1 MARSSR
7 SLQASTAGLEKAKT
21 AFKLKGWT
29 QDYLAGSVGCSRP
42 TINNFF
48 ARRPVDKGIFQTI
61 CTELGLDWGEIAEL
75 EPGEEQAGKVL
86 SIDELVQTARE
97 NIRDSIYERCATM
110 RVLDMT
116 QPIGLD
122 DIYTSV
128 NILEKIT
135 GRRRL
140 EIAELLKNFSLE
152 NFERFSLSDVR
163 EKRVPG
169 LEAVKKYSK
178 LMILGKPGAGKT
190 TFLKHL
196 ALQCIEGK
204 FQPKHIPLF
213 ITLKDFAEA
222 QNQPSLLKYLIQL
235 FTSYNIAPNTQI
247 NTGWLESL
255 VNLGLNNANQSV
267 DLTAV
272 EKLLNQGKLLILLD
286 GLDEV
291 READSKRVLDQ
302 IRDFTTQFRKNQ
314 FVITCRIAA
323 REYTFEQFSEVE
335 IADFDNQQINSFA
348 KKWFKAKDDTVKAER
363 FIEKLKEDEPIQELA
378 TSPLLLTLLC
388 LVFEDNGNFPAN
400 RSELYKEG
408 LDVLLKKW
416 DTKRNIEREQVY
428 KKLSLKRKED
438 LLSQIAHLT
447 FERGEY
453 FIKQK
458 DIEKYIAQYIQNLPE
473 VSTDPEALQLDSEGV
488 LKSIEAQHG
497 LFIERAR
504 SIYSFSHL
512 TFHEYFTAR
521 KIVTSSNPYELDDKT
536 LQALAIHIPEKR
548 WREVFLLTVG
558 MLESA
563 DSVLQLMKQQID
575 ALLATDEKL
584 QQFLAWVG
592 LKSSS
597 VAAPY
602 KPAAIRAFYLA
613 RFRDRDRFRDSA
625 LTLALAFDGDRD
637 RFLDR
642 FRDRFRDL
650 DLALNR
656 AFDLAFALDR
666 DLARDRFLDLDLA
679 LDLALTLTLDHDH
692 DHDLARDGDGDGDR
706 SLSVVINHTLA
717 FDRDRDLARS
727 LSVVINHA
735 LAFDRDRTLTLD
747 LAFDR
752 TLTLDLAFDRA
763 RFPEL
768 QLMLQELKK
777 QLSDISTKNW
787 ENTKRWWQANGQ
799 AWTEQLKN
807 VMIEHRNIGHDW
819 QFNDNQRQLLRQYY
833 DANKLLV
840 DCLNSECY
848 VSRSVRQQIEDTLL
862 LPVNRT

>member
-1 MARSSR
+1 MARSLR
-7 SLQASTAGLEKAKT
+7 ASKTGLEKAEA
-21 AFKLKGWT
+21 AFKTTGKT
-29 QDYLAGSVGCSRP
+29 QEYLAGVTGCTRQVV
-42 TINNFF
+42 INFF
-48 ARRPVDKGIFQTI
+48 ARRPVEKRFFLNI
-61 CTELGLDWGEIAEL
+61 CTELGLEWGEIAEL
-75 EPGEEQAGKVL
+75 EAGEEPPGNTL
-86 SIDELVQTARE
+86 TIDDLVQTARE
-97 NIRDSIYERCATM
+97 NIRDSIYQRCATM

-140 EIAELLKNFSLE
+140 EVAELLQNFSLE

-196 ALQCIEGK
+196 ALQCIEGR

-222 QNQPSLLKYLIQL
+222 QNQPSLLQYLIQL
-235 FTSYNIAPNTQI
+235 FTSYKIAPNTKI
-247 NTGWLESL
+247 KAGWLASF
-255 VNLGLNNANQSV
+255 LNWNWSNDNQPV
-267 DLTAV
+267 DLTAI
-272 EKLLNQGKLLILLD
+272 EELLNQGKLLILLD

-291 READSKRVLDQ
+291 READSKRILDQ
-302 IRDFTTQFRKNQ
+302 IRDFTTQFCNNQ

-335 IADFDNQQINSFA
+335 IADFDDQQINSFA

-363 FIEKLKEDEPIQELA
+363 FIEKLKEDKPIQELA

-388 LVFEDNGNFPAN
+388 LVFEDNGSFPPN

-416 DTKRNIEREQVY
+416 DTKRNIERDQVY

-458 DIEKYIAQYIQNLPE
+458 DIERYITQYIQNLPE
-473 VSTDPEALQLDSEGV
+473 ASTDPEALQLDSEGV

-497 LFIERAR
+497 LFVERAR

-536 LQALAIHIPEKR
+536 LQALATHIKEKR

-563 DSVLQLMKQQID
+563 DSLLQLMKQQID

-584 QQFLAWVG
+584 QQFLVWVG
-592 LKSSS
+592 LKSNS
-597 VAAPY
+597 VEAPY
-602 KPAAIRAFYLA
+602 KPAAVRAFYA
-613 RFRDRDRFRDSA
+613 YSA
-625 LTLALAFDGDRD
+625 SAS
-637 RFLDR
+637 
-642 FRDRFRDL
+642 
-650 DLALNR
+650 
-656 AFDLAFALDR
+656 
-666 DLARDRFLDLDLA
+666 A
-679 LDLALTLTLDHDH
+679 LDLSHDNK
-692 DHDLARDGDGDGDR
+692 LQR
-706 SLSVVINHTLA
+706 S
-717 FDRDRDLARS
+717 
-727 LSVVINHA
+727 
-735 LAFDRDRTLTLD
+735 
-747 LAFDR
+747 
-752 TLTLDLAFDRA
+752 
-763 RFPEL
+763 
-768 QLMLQELKK
+768 LQELKD
-777 QLSDISTKNW
+777 QLPGYNKVDEAFKH
-787 ENTKRWWQANGQ
+787 WWQENGQ
-799 AWTEQLKN
+799 AWAEKLRD
-807 VMIEHRNIGHDW
+807 VIIEHRNIGHDW
-819 QFNDNQRQLLRQYY
+819 QFTNSQKELLNQYFI
-833 DANKLLV
+833 ANKLVV
-840 DCLNSECY
+840 DCLNSDCY
-848 VSRSVRQQIEDTLL
+848 VSREVRQKIEDTLL
-862 LPVNRT
+862 LPVT